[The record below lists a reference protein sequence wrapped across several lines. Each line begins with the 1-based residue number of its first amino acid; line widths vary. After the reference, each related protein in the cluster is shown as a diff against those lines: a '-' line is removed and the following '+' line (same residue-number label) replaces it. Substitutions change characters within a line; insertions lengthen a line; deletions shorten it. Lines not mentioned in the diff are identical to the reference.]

1 MTIHSYYRLLE
12 TDPENLESLLQ
23 GVVLMAEVK
32 TQGAVEAMEVA
43 EASRETE
50 WEKPSFV
57 GDLFLGKLNLDL
69 IHPFPEQPA
78 ADKAEADGFLAQ
90 MERFL
95 AENVDAEEIDQKGEY
110 DYELFKGFNEMGAW
124 GMKIPKEY
132 GGLGFSATNYNRAIG
147 LVATWCASSVAWL
160 SAHQSIGVPQPLKL
174 FGTPEQK
181 QKYLPRLAK
190 GAVSAFALTEP
201 GVGSDPAKMETRATP
216 TADGTGWILNGEK
229 LWCTNGLKA
238 EIIVVMAQT
247 PPKVVN
253 GKEKKQISAFILEM
267 DTPGVE
273 IAHRCQFM
281 GLRGIGN
288 VLIKF
293 SNVFVPKENL
303 LWGEGLGLKLA
314 LITLNTGRLTIP
326 AGCAAGG
333 RRMLEIA
340 REWVNERVQW
350 GAPIGKHEAVAA
362 KLGWMASHTMAMEAI
377 VWLTSGLADRGD
389 VDLRLEAAM
398 AKLFNTEVAW
408 QCVDHLVQ
416 IRGGRGYET
425 ATSLKARGEKA
436 HPVERIM
443 RDMRINR
450 IFEGTSEIQHL
461 FIARE
466 AVDPHMKRGYKIL
479 LPETPTGEKLSAA
492 AKAGAFYATW
502 YPSRYMGWSRFPK
515 YGDFGRLQTH
525 VGYLERQSRHLSRS
539 IFHAMMRF
547 QAKLER
553 KQMVLFRIVDI
564 GTDLFAMAATISY
577 AAMLDKQGQ
586 KNALELADLFCR
598 EARVRI
604 DQTFRTLFDNHD
616 DLQYKV
622 VQKMMKGEYEW
633 LEGSLV
639 QPVVPTAEQ
648 VEEAIRKLA

>member
-1 MTIHSYYRLLE
+1 
-12 TDPENLESLLQ
+12 
-23 GVVLMAEVK
+23 MAEVK
-32 TQGAVEAMEVA
+32 SQGAVEAMEVA

-78 ADKAEADGFLAQ
+78 ADKAEADEFLRK
-90 MERFL
+90 MERYL
-95 AENVDAEEIDQKGEY
+95 AENVDADKIDEQGEY
-110 DYELFKGFNEMGAW
+110 DYEHFEGFRKLGAW

-147 LVATWCASSVAWL
+147 LVATWCGSSVAWL

-181 QKYLPRLAK
+181 KKWLPRLAN

-201 GVGSDPAKMETRATP
+201 GVGSDPAKMETRAVP
-216 TADGTGWILNGEK
+216 SPDGKGWILNGEK

-238 EIIVVMAQT
+238 ELIVVMAQT
-247 PPKVVN
+247 PPKVVK
-253 GKEKKQISAFILEM
+253 GKEKKQITAFVLE
-267 DTPGVE
+267 TNSPGVE

-293 SNVFVPKENL
+293 KDVFIPKENI

-326 AGCAAGG
+326 AGCAASG

-340 REWVNERVQW
+340 KDFANERVQW
-350 GAPIGKHEAVAA
+350 GLPIGKHEGVSQKIA
-362 KLGWMASHTMAMEAI
+362 WMASHTFAMEAI

-425 ATSLKARGEKA
+425 AQSLKARGEKA
-436 HPVERIM
+436 WPVERIM

-502 YPSRYMGWSRFPK
+502 YPTRYVGWSRFPK
-515 YGDFGRLQTH
+515 HGEFGKLSH
-525 VGYLERQSRHLSRS
+525 HMGYVERASRHLSRS

-553 KQMVLFRIVDI
+553 KQAVLFRIVDI
-564 GTDLFAMAATISY
+564 GTDLFAMSASISY
-577 AAMLDKQGQ
+577 AAMLEKKGGDT
-586 KNALELADLFCR
+586 KNAMDLADVFCS
-598 EARVRI
+598 EARQRI
-604 DQTFRTLFDNHD
+604 DYNFKHMFDNHD
-616 DLQYKV
+616 DASYKLV
-622 VQKMMKGEYEW
+622 MNFLKGEYDW
-633 LEGSLV
+633 FHGDLV
-639 QPVVPTAEQ
+639 QPVVPTAQQ
-648 VEEAIRKLA
+648 VEDAIAKLA

>member
-1 MTIHSYYRLLE
+1 
-12 TDPENLESLLQ
+12 
-23 GVVLMAEVK
+23 MAEVK

-57 GDLFLGKLNLDL
+57 GDLFLGKLNFDL

-78 ADKAEADGFLAQ
+78 ADKAEADDFLKKL
-90 MERFL
+90 ERFL
-95 AENVDAEEIDQKGEY
+95 AENVDAEEIDRKGEY
-110 DYELFKGFNEMGAW
+110 DYSLFDGFNKIGAW

-132 GGLGFSATNYNRAIG
+132 GGLGFSSTNYNRAIG
-147 LVATWCASSVAWL
+147 LVATHCGSSVAWL

-174 FGTPEQK
+174 FGTEEQK
-181 QKYLPRLAK
+181 KKYLPRFAK
-190 GAVSAFALTEP
+190 GAISAFALTEP
-201 GVGSDPAKMETRATP
+201 GVGSDPAKMQTMAIPTP
-216 TADGTGWILNGEK
+216 DGKGYILNGEK

-238 EIIVVMAQT
+238 EVIVVMAQT
-247 PPKVVN
+247 PPKVVK

-267 DTPGVE
+267 NTEGVD

-293 SNVFVPKENL
+293 NNVFIPKENL

-326 AGCAAGG
+326 AGAAAGA

-340 REWVNERVQW
+340 RDWANERVQW
-350 GAPIGKHEAVAA
+350 GAPIGKHEGVAS
-362 KLGWMASHTMAMEAI
+362 KLAWMTSHTMAMEAI

-408 QCVDHLVQ
+408 QCADHLVQ

-425 ATSLKARGEKA
+425 ATSLKERGEKA
-436 HPVERIM
+436 YPVERIL

-502 YPSRYMGWSRFPK
+502 YPSRYVGWSRFPK
-515 YGDFGRLQTH
+515 HTEFGRLQQH

-539 IFHAMMRF
+539 IFHAMMRY

-564 GTDLFAMAATISY
+564 GTDMFAMSATISY
-577 AAMLDKQGQ
+577 AMMLAQKGD

-598 EARVRI
+598 EARVRV
-604 DQTFRTLFDNHD
+604 DQNFRTLFDNHD
-616 DLQYKV
+616 ELAYKV
-622 VQKMMKGEYEW
+622 VQNFLKGEYEW
-633 LEGSLV
+633 LEGDLV
-639 QPVVPTAEQ
+639 QPIVPTAEQ

>member
-1 MTIHSYYRLLE
+1 
-12 TDPENLESLLQ
+12 
-23 GVVLMAEVK
+23 MAEVK

-78 ADKAEADGFLAQ
+78 ADKAEADDFLVKL
-90 MERFL
+90 ERFL
-95 AENVDAEEIDQKGEY
+95 AENVDAEAIDEKGEY
-110 DYELFKGFNEMGAW
+110 DYELFKGFNEIGAW

-147 LVATWCASSVAWL
+147 LVATWCGSSVAWL

-190 GAVSAFALTEP
+190 GAISAFALTEP
-201 GVGSDPAKMETRATP
+201 GVGSDPAKMETRAVP
-216 TADGTGWILNGEK
+216 TADGKGWILNGEK

-238 EIIVVMAQT
+238 EVIVVMAQT
-247 PPKVVN
+247 PAKVVN
-253 GKEKKQISAFILEM
+253 GKEKKQISAFILDM

-288 VLIKF
+288 VLIRF
-293 SNVFVPKENL
+293 SNVFIPRENL

-515 YGDFGRLQTH
+515 YGDFGRLQNH

-577 AAMLDKQGQ
+577 ASMLAKKGE

-598 EARVRI
+598 EARVRV

-639 QPVVPTAEQ
+639 QPIVPTAEQ

>member
-1 MTIHSYYRLLE
+1 
-12 TDPENLESLLQ
+12 
-23 GVVLMAEVK
+23 MAEVK

-57 GDLFLGKLNLDL
+57 GDLFLGKLNIDL

-78 ADKAEADGFLAQ
+78 ADKAEADDFLAKL
-90 MERFL
+90 ERFL
-95 AENVDAEEIDQKGEY
+95 AENVDADAIDEKGEY
-110 DYELFKGFNEMGAW
+110 DYELFKGLNQLGAW

-132 GGLGFSATNYNRAIG
+132 GGLGFSATNYNRALG
-147 LVATWCASSVAWL
+147 LVATWCASTVAWL

-174 FGTPEQK
+174 FGTEEQK
-181 QKYLPRLAK
+181 KKYLPRFAN
-190 GAVSAFALTEP
+190 GAISAFALTEP
-201 GVGSDPAKMETRATP
+201 GVGSDPAKMQTNAVPTP
-216 TADGTGWILNGEK
+216 DGKGWILNGEK

-238 EIIVVMAQT
+238 EVIVVMCQT
-247 PPKVVN
+247 PPKMVN
-253 GKEKKQISAFILEM
+253 GKEKKQISAFILDM
-267 DTPGVE
+267 DTPGIE
-273 IAHRCQFM
+273 ISHRCQFM

-288 VLIKF
+288 VLVKF
-293 SNVFVPKENL
+293 KDVFIPKENL
-303 LWGEGLGLKLA
+303 LWKEGHGLKLA

-350 GAPIGKHEAVAA
+350 GLPIGKHEAIAA
-362 KLGWMASHTMAMEAI
+362 KLSWMASHVMAMEAI

-398 AKLFNTEVAW
+398 AKLFNTEVGW

-416 IRGGRGYET
+416 IRGGRGFET
-425 ATSLKARGEKA
+425 AGSLKARGEKA
-436 HPVERIM
+436 VPVERIM

-479 LPETPTGEKLSAA
+479 QPETPTGEKLSAA
-492 AKAGAFYATW
+492 AKAGAYYAAW
-502 YPSRYMGWSRFPK
+502 YPTQYVGWSRFPK
-515 YGDFGRLQTH
+515 HGEFGRLSTH
-525 VGYLERQSRHLSRS
+525 MGYIERQSRHLSRS

-564 GTDLFAMAATISY
+564 GTDLFAMSATISY
-577 AAMLDKQGQ
+577 ATMLAKKGE

-598 EARVRI
+598 EARTRI
-604 DQTFRTLFDNHD
+604 DQNFRTLFDNHD
-616 DLQYKV
+616 ELAYKV
-622 VQKMMKGEYEW
+622 VMKMMKGEYEW

>member
-1 MTIHSYYRLLE
+1 
-12 TDPENLESLLQ
+12 
-23 GVVLMAEVK
+23 MADLK
-32 TQGAVEAMEVA
+32 TQGEKEAMEVA

-78 ADKAEADGFLAQ
+78 ADKTEADDFLNKL
-90 MERFL
+90 ERFL
-95 AENVDAEEIDQKGEY
+95 AENVDADKIDEEGEY
-110 DYELFKGFNEMGAW
+110 DYSLFDGLNELGAW

-147 LVATWCASSVAWL
+147 LVATWCGSTVAWL

-181 QKYLPRLAK
+181 KKYLPRLAK
-190 GAVSAFALTEP
+190 GAISAFALTEP
-201 GVGSDPAKMETRATP
+201 GVGSDPAKMETRAVP
-216 TADGTGWILNGEK
+216 SPDGKGWILNGQK

-238 EIIVVMAQT
+238 EVIVVMAQT
-247 PPKVVN
+247 PPKMKN
-253 GKEKKQISAFILEM
+253 GKEKKQISAFIVETN
-267 DTPGVE
+267 TPGVE

-288 VLIKF
+288 VLINFKD
-293 SNVFVPKENL
+293 VFVPKENL

-326 AGCAAGG
+326 AGCAAGS
-333 RRMLEIA
+333 RRMVEIA
-340 REWVNERVQW
+340 KDWANERVQW
-350 GAPIGKHEAVAA
+350 GHPIGKHDAVAA
-362 KLGWMASHTMAMEAI
+362 KIAWMASHTFAMEAI
-377 VWLTSGLADRGD
+377 VWLTSGLADRGN

-398 AKLFNTEVAW
+398 AKLFNTEMAW
-408 QCVDHLVQ
+408 TAADHLVQ
-416 IRGGRGYET
+416 IRGGRGFET
-425 ATSLKARGEKA
+425 ARSLRERGEKGY
-436 HPVERIM
+436 PVERIL

-479 LPETPTGEKLSAA
+479 QPDTPTGEKFSAA
-492 AKAGAFYATW
+492 AKAGAHYAKW
-502 YPSRYMGWSRFPK
+502 YPSKYIGWSRFPK
-515 YGDFGRLQTH
+515 FGEFGKLGTH
-525 VGYLERQSRHLSRS
+525 MGYVERASRHLARS
-539 IFHAMMRF
+539 IFHAMMRY

-564 GTDLFAMAATISY
+564 GTDLFAMAAAISY
-577 AAMLDKQGQ
+577 ATMLAKKGGDQR
-586 KNALELADLFCR
+586 NAADLADVFCR
-598 EARVRI
+598 EARMRI
-604 DQTFRTLFDNHD
+604 ETNFQHLFSNHD
-616 DLQYKV
+616 DESYKLV
-622 VQKMMKGEYEW
+622 SNLLKGEYDWFKGQMVE
-633 LEGSLV
+633 
-639 QPVVPTAEQ
+639 PVMPTPEQ
-648 VEEAIRKLA
+648 VEEAMAKMA

>member
-1 MTIHSYYRLLE
+1 
-12 TDPENLESLLQ
+12 
-23 GVVLMAEVK
+23 MAEVK
-32 TQGAVEAMEVA
+32 TQGAVDAMEVA

-57 GDLFLGKLNLDL
+57 GQLFLGNLDLDL

-78 ADKAEADGFLAQ
+78 ADKAEADDFLRKL
-90 MERFL
+90 ERFL
-95 AENVDAEEIDQKGEY
+95 AENVDANKIDEQGEY
-110 DYELFKGFNEMGAW
+110 DYSLFDGFNQLGAW

-147 LVATWCASSVAWL
+147 LVATWCGSSVAWL

-174 FGTPEQK
+174 FGNKEQK
-181 QKYLPRLAK
+181 EKWLPRLAK
-190 GAVSAFALTEP
+190 GAISAFALTEP
-201 GVGSDPAKMETRATP
+201 GVGSDPAKMETHAVP
-216 TADGTGWILNGEK
+216 SPDGKGWILNGEK

-238 EIIVVMAQT
+238 EVIVVMART
-247 PPKVVN
+247 APKIVK
-253 GKEKKQISAFILEM
+253 GKEKKQITAFILEM

-273 IAHRCQFM
+273 ITHRCQFM

-288 VLIKF
+288 VLIRFKD
-293 SNVFVPKENL
+293 VFIPKENL

-340 REWVNERVQW
+340 QEWASERVQW

-362 KLGWMASHTMAMEAI
+362 KIAWMASHTFAMEAI
-377 VWLTSGLADRGD
+377 VWLTSGLSDRGD

-398 AKLFNTEVAW
+398 AKLFNTETAW
-408 QCVDHLVQ
+408 TCADHLVQ

-425 ATSLKARGEKA
+425 AQSLRERGEKA
-436 HPVERIM
+436 YPVERIL

-479 LPETPTGEKLSAA
+479 QPETPTGEKLAAA
-492 AKAGAFYATW
+492 AKAGAHYAAW
-502 YPSRYMGWSRFPK
+502 YPSRYVGWSRFPK
-515 YGDFGRLQTH
+515 FGEFGPLSGH
-525 VGYLERQSRHLSRS
+525 MGYIERTSRHLSRS
-539 IFHAMMRF
+539 IFHSMMRY

-564 GTDLFAMAATISY
+564 GTDLFAMSAAISY
-577 AAMLDKQGQ
+577 ATMLAKNGQ
-586 KNALELADLFCR
+586 KNAVDLADVFCR
-598 EARVRI
+598 EARMRI
-604 DQTFRTLFDNHD
+604 EANFSNLFTDHD
-616 DLQYKV
+616 AAAYRLV
-622 VQKMMKGEYEW
+622 LNLLKGEYDWFKGQMVE
-633 LEGSLV
+633 
-639 QPVVPTAEQ
+639 PVVPTAEQ
-648 VEEAIRKLA
+648 VEEAMRKLA

>member
-1 MTIHSYYRLLE
+1 
-12 TDPENLESLLQ
+12 
-23 GVVLMAEVK
+23 MAEVK
-32 TQGAVEAMEVA
+32 TQGAVDAMEVA

-57 GDLFLGKLNLDL
+57 GQLFLGNLDLDL

-78 ADKAEADGFLAQ
+78 ADKAEADDFLRKL
-90 MERFL
+90 ERFL
-95 AENVDAEEIDQKGEY
+95 AENVDANKIDEQGEY
-110 DYELFKGFNEMGAW
+110 DYSLFDGFNQLGAW

-147 LVATWCASSVAWL
+147 LVATWCGSSVAWL

-174 FGTPEQK
+174 FGNKEQK
-181 QKYLPRLAK
+181 EKWLPRLAK
-190 GAVSAFALTEP
+190 GAISAFALTEP
-201 GVGSDPAKMETRATP
+201 GVGSDPAKMETHAVP
-216 TADGTGWILNGEK
+216 SADGKGWILNGEK

-238 EIIVVMAQT
+238 EVIVVMART
-247 PPKVVN
+247 APKIVK
-253 GKEKKQISAFILEM
+253 GKEKKQITAFILEM

-273 IAHRCQFM
+273 ITHRCQFM

-288 VLIKF
+288 VLIRFKD
-293 SNVFVPKENL
+293 VFIPKENL

-340 REWVNERVQW
+340 QEWASERVQW

-362 KLGWMASHTMAMEAI
+362 KIAWMASHTFAMEAI
-377 VWLTSGLADRGD
+377 VWLTSGLSDRGD

-398 AKLFNTEVAW
+398 AKLFNTETAW
-408 QCVDHLVQ
+408 TCADHLVQ

-425 ATSLKARGEKA
+425 AKSLRERGEKA
-436 HPVERIM
+436 YPVERIL

-479 LPETPTGEKLSAA
+479 QPETPTGEKLTAA
-492 AKAGAFYATW
+492 AKAGAYYAGW
-502 YPSRYMGWSRFPK
+502 YPSRYVGWSRFPK
-515 YGDFGRLQTH
+515 FGEFGSLSGH
-525 VGYLERQSRHLSRS
+525 MGYIERTARHLSRS
-539 IFHAMMRF
+539 IFHSMMRY

-564 GTDLFAMAATISY
+564 GTDLFAMSAAISY
-577 AAMLDKQGQ
+577 ATMLAKQGQ
-586 KNALELADLFCR
+586 KNAVDLADVFCR
-598 EARVRI
+598 EARMRI
-604 DQTFRTLFDNHD
+604 EANFSNLFTDHD
-616 DLQYKV
+616 AAAYRLV
-622 VQKMMKGEYEW
+622 SNLLKGEYDWFKGQMVE
-633 LEGSLV
+633 
-639 QPVVPTAEQ
+639 PVVPTAEQ
-648 VEEAIRKLA
+648 VEEAMRKLA

>member
-1 MTIHSYYRLLE
+1 
-12 TDPENLESLLQ
+12 
-23 GVVLMAEVK
+23 MAETK

-69 IHPFPEQPA
+69 IHPFPKQPA
-78 ADKAEADGFLAQ
+78 TDRAEADDFLEKL
-90 MERFL
+90 ERFL
-95 AENVDAEEIDQKGEY
+95 AENVDADKIDADGEY
-110 DYELFKGFNEMGAW
+110 DYWLFDGLNEIGAW

-147 LVATWCASSVAWL
+147 LVATWCGSSVAWL

-174 FGTPEQK
+174 FGTEEQK
-181 QKYLPRLAK
+181 KKCLPRLAA
-190 GAVSAFALTEP
+190 GAISAFALTEP
-201 GVGSDPAKMETRATP
+201 GVGSDPAKMQTRAVP
-216 TADGTGWILNGEK
+216 SPDGKGWILNGEK

-238 EIIVVMAQT
+238 EVIVVMAQT
-247 PPKVVN
+247 APKVVN

-267 DTPGVE
+267 NTPGVE
-273 IAHRCQFM
+273 IVHRCQFM

-288 VLIKF
+288 VLVRFKD
-293 SNVFVPKENL
+293 VFIPKENL
-303 LWGEGLGLKLA
+303 LWNEGQGLKLA

-340 REWVNERVQW
+340 QEWANERVQW
-350 GAPIGKHEAVAA
+350 GAAIGKHEAVAA
-362 KLGWMASHTMAMEAI
+362 KLAWMASHTFAMEAI
-377 VWLTSGLADRGD
+377 VWLTSGLSDRGN

-408 QCVDHLVQ
+408 QMIDHLVQ

-425 ATSLKARGEKA
+425 AQSLRARGEKA
-436 HPVERIM
+436 YPVERIM

-466 AVDPHMKRGYKIL
+466 AVDPHMKRGFKIL
-479 LPETPTGEKLSAA
+479 QPETPTGEKLAAA
-492 AKAGAFYATW
+492 AKAGAHYAAW
-502 YPSRYMGWSRFPK
+502 YPTRYIGWSRFPK
-515 YGDFGRLQTH
+515 FGQFGKLSGH
-525 VGYLERQSRHLSRS
+525 MGFVERQSRHLSRS
-539 IFHAMMRF
+539 IFHAMMRY

-564 GTDLFAMAATISY
+564 GTDLFAMASSISY
-577 AAMLDKQGQ
+577 ATMLAKKGET
-586 KNALELADLFCR
+586 NALELADLFCR
-598 EARVRI
+598 EARVRVN
-604 DQTFRTLFDNHD
+604 QAFRTLFTDHD
-616 DLQYKV
+616 DAAYRLVLKLL
-622 VQKMMKGEYEW
+622 KGEYDW
-633 LEGSLV
+633 FKGMLV

-648 VEEAIRKLA
+648 VEEAMAKLA

>member
-1 MTIHSYYRLLE
+1 
-12 TDPENLESLLQ
+12 
-23 GVVLMAEVK
+23 MAEVK
-32 TQGAVEAMEVA
+32 SQGAVEAMEVA

-57 GDLFLGKLNLDL
+57 GQLFLGNLNTDL

-78 ADKAEADGFLAQ
+78 ADKAEADDFLVKL
-90 MERFL
+90 ERFL
-95 AENVDAEEIDQKGEY
+95 AENVDADKIDAQGEY
-110 DYELFKGFNEMGAW
+110 DYSLFDGFNDLGAW

-147 LVATWCASSVAWL
+147 LVATWCGSTVAWL

-174 FGTPEQK
+174 FGTEEQK
-181 QKYLPRLAK
+181 KKYLPRLAK
-190 GAVSAFALTEP
+190 GAISAFALTEP
-201 GVGSDPAKMETRATP
+201 GVGSDPAKMATTATP
-216 TADGTGWILNGEK
+216 SPDGKGWILNGEK

-238 EIIVVMAQT
+238 EVIVVMAQT
-247 PPKVVN
+247 PPKKVN
-253 GKEKKQISAFILEM
+253 GKEKKQISAFILET
-267 DTPGVE
+267 DTPGFE
-273 IAHRCQFM
+273 IVHRCQFM

-293 SNVFVPKENL
+293 NNVFVPKENL

-326 AGCAAGG
+326 AGCAAIG
-333 RRMLEIA
+333 RRMVDIA
-340 REWVNERVQW
+340 KEWGLERVQW
-350 GAPIGKHEAVAA
+350 GAPIAKHEGVAA
-362 KLGWMASHTMAMEAI
+362 KIAWMASHTFAMEAI

-425 ATSLKARGEKA
+425 AQSLRERGEKGY
-436 HPVERIM
+436 PVERIM

-466 AVDPHMKRGYKIL
+466 AVDPHMKRGMKIL
-479 LPETPTGEKLSAA
+479 LPETPVGEKLAAA
-492 AKAGAFYATW
+492 AKAGAHYAAW
-502 YPSRYMGWSRFPK
+502 YPKKYLGWSRFPK
-515 YGDFGRLQTH
+515 HGEFGALSGH
-525 VGYLERQSRHLSRS
+525 MGYVERASRHLARS

-553 KQMVLFRIVDI
+553 KQMVLFRLVDI
-564 GTDLFAMAATISY
+564 GTDLFAMSAAISY
-577 AAMLDKQGQ
+577 ATMLAKQGHA
-586 KNALELADLFCR
+586 NAVDLADVFCK
-598 EARVRI
+598 EARMRI
-604 DQTFRTLFDNHD
+604 DFNFEHVFDNHD
-616 DLQYKV
+616 EESYRLVTKLL
-622 VQKMMKGEYEW
+622 KNEYDWFRGPMVE
-633 LEGSLV
+633 
-639 QPVVPTAEQ
+639 PVDAVMPTPEQ
-648 VEEAIRKLA
+648 IEEAMAKLA

>member
-1 MTIHSYYRLLE
+1 
-12 TDPENLESLLQ
+12 
-23 GVVLMAEVK
+23 MADAIK

-78 ADKAEADGFLAQ
+78 ADKAEADGFLAKL
-90 MERFL
+90 ERFL
-95 AENVDAEEIDQKGEY
+95 AENVDPEKIDAQGEY
-110 DYELFKGFNEMGAW
+110 DYSLFEGFNKLGAW

-132 GGLGFSATNYNRAIG
+132 GGLGFSSTNYNRAIG
-147 LVATWCASSVAWL
+147 LVATWCGSSVAWL

-181 QKYLPRLAK
+181 KKYLPRFAK
-190 GAVSAFALTEP
+190 GAISAFALTEP
-201 GVGSDPAKMETRATP
+201 GVGSDPAKMETRAVP
-216 TADGTGWILNGEK
+216 TADGKGWILNGEK

-238 EIIVVMAQT
+238 EVIVVMAQT
-247 PPKVVN
+247 PPKVVK
-253 GKEKKQISAFILEM
+253 GKEKKQISAFILDM

-288 VLIKF
+288 VLIRFKD
-293 SNVFVPKENL
+293 VFVPKENI

-326 AGCAAGG
+326 AGCAAGA

-340 REWVNERVQW
+340 KEWVNERSQW
-350 GAPIGKHEAVAA
+350 GAPIGKHEAVASKIA
-362 KLGWMASHTMAMEAI
+362 WMASHTFAMEAI

-425 ATSLKARGEKA
+425 AASLAARGEKPW
-436 HPVERIM
+436 PVERIM

-479 LPETPTGEKLSAA
+479 LPETPVGEKAAAA
-492 AKAGAFYATW
+492 AKAGAFYAAW
-502 YPSRYMGWSRFPK
+502 YPSRYVGWSRFPK
-515 YGDFGRLQTH
+515 HSEFGKLQTH
-525 VGYLERQSRHLSRS
+525 MGFIERESRHLSRS

-564 GTDLFAMAATISY
+564 GTDLFAMSAAISY
-577 AAMLDKQGQ
+577 AAMLSKKGGEYA
-586 KNALELADLFCR
+586 NAMDLADVFCS
-598 EARVRI
+598 EARARVE
-604 DQTFRTLFDNHD
+604 FNFKHLFDNHD
-616 DLQYKV
+616 DASYKL
-622 VQKMMKGEYEW
+622 VQKFLKGEYDW
-633 LEGSLV
+633 LQGELV
-639 QPVVPTAEQ
+639 DGPIVPTSEQ
-648 VEEAIRKLA
+648 VEEAIRKMA